1 MSEAASSTTTPQAKG
16 PDEKLCKSCGAA
28 IKKVAAICPKCGVP
42 VKKSG
47 AAKAAFWLNLIFGIL
62 GIVGGGC
69 AYNASRFSEAVGG
82 ETVAGVTTVGGI
94 LFWAAIFALV
104 GGAKIKNSKPIGWKL
119 SAIASVA
126 CVIGA
131 FIGPNMQP
139 LMWGVVYGLS
149 AMLGLKDIKNQ

>member
-1 MSEAASSTTTPQAKG
+1 MSEEASSTTMPQVKG
-16 PDEKLCKSCGAA
+16 PDEKTCKSCGAV

-47 AAKAAFWLNLIFGIL
+47 AAKAAFWLNLIFAIL

-82 ETVAGVTTVGGI
+82 ETVAGVATVGMI
-94 LFWAAIFALV
+94 LFWAAVVALV

-119 SAIASVA
+119 SAGASVA
-126 CVIGA
+126 CVIAA

-139 LMWGVVYGLS
+139 LLWGVVYGVS
-149 AMLGLKDIKNQ
+149 ALLGRKDINNQ